1 MIHIKTYESFYR
13 EDYSIDRGKFVA
25 IGGSESENTI
35 KYLIDIVGSGASV
48 LLITTATAYKMDA
61 ERKYFGIFGG
71 MGCKVDVVHAEN
83 STEIDSDDNLK
94 KLEGADL
101 VFFCGGDQSRIG
113 KCLPGTDFLVR
124 MEEKIK
130 EGLVV
135 AGTSAGAMAFSEM
148 MICGGRDVPRMG
160 TGLSFTPNI
169 IIDTHFE
176 ERNRMDRL
184 SAAVGMS
191 GGRIGIGIP
200 EDCAVLISGD
210 IIEVI
215 GSGRATLVTSDG
227 IKILN
232 PGETLH
238 IK

>member
-1 MIHIKTYESFYR
+1 MRHIKTYESFYS
-13 EDYSIDRGKFVA
+13 EDSVDRGTFVA

-35 KYLIDIVGSGASV
+35 KNLMDIVGNSASV
-48 LLITTATAYKMDA
+48 LLITAATAYKMDA

-71 MGCKVDVVHAEN
+71 MGCKVDVVHSDN
-83 STEIDSDDNLK
+83 SSEIDSDDNLR
-94 KLEGADL
+94 KLEGVDL
-101 VFFCGGDQSRIG
+101 VFFCGGDQSRIS
-113 KCLPGTDFLVR
+113 KCLPGTDFLFR
-124 MEEKIK
+124 MVEKIK

-148 MICGGRDVPRMG
+148 MICGGKDVPRMG

-176 ERNRMDRL
+176 ERNRTDRL
-184 SAAVGMS
+184 RSAVGMS
-191 GGRIGIGIP
+191 DGRIGIGIP
-200 EDCAVLISGD
+200 EDCSVLISRD
-210 IIEVI
+210 TIEVI
-215 GSGRATLVTSDG
+215 GSGNATLVASDG

-232 PGETLH
+232 PGEALH